1 MRKNHVFSELVS
13 TVTCLEPWSVGDFV
27 IRWWWLFVCFLQNV
41 KVLDISTAV
50 GNNF

>member
-13 TVTCLEPWSVGDFV
+13 TVTRLEPWSVGDFV
-27 IRWWWLFVCFLQNV
+27 IRWWLFVFLQNV

-50 GNNF
+50 GNNFW